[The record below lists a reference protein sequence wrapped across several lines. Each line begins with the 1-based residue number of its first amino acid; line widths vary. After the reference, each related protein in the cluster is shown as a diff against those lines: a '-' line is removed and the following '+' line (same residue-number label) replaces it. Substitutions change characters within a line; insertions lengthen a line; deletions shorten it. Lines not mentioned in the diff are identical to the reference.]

1 MRVFEI
7 PILNHTT
14 ARDAVYDPF
23 VGSGTTLIAGEKL
36 GRAVYAMGR
45 RPDLRGGRPATLGGL
60 YEHEGHARLDG
71 STDARAEGLV
81 RPKKTPVKARG
92 GKGGYE
98 PPAVRMRRDERILE
112 LALENRWSQRQI
124 AAEVGLSQ
132 VGVHKALRRILR
144 KHVAAV
150 QQDVE
155 AYRVKLLLLA
165 ERRARVARDGHT
177 RSTEDLTTRRQR
189 KTTGADGT
197 AATTAELETHSLA
210 REPAV
215 PRGRAAVR
223 RIRRPPARA
232 RSATGPASPS
242 HVHVRRGRRRGRAPP
257 DATSY

>member
-1 MRVFEI
+1 MPR
-7 PILNHTT
+7 
-14 ARDAVYDPF
+14 
-23 VGSGTTLIAGEKL
+23 
-36 GRAVYAMGR
+36 
-45 RPDLRGGRPATLGGL
+45 
-60 YEHEGHARLDG
+60 
-71 STDARAEGLV
+71 
-81 RPKKTPVKARG
+81 KTPVKARG

-98 PPAVRMRRDERILE
+98 PPAVRMRRDDQILE
-112 LALENRWSQRQI
+112 LALDRWSQRQI

-165 ERRARVARDGHT
+165 ERRALVARDGHA

-210 REPAV
+210 GNPQYLAV
-215 PRGRAAVR
+215 EQRCDEFAAHLLGLDQPPV
-223 RIRRPPARA
+223 PPAHLTSTSDGAAAEGVRHLTQLRTETLERVHA
-232 RSATGPASPS
+232 ELTESP
-242 HVHVRRGRRRGRAPP
+242 GTCA
-257 DATSY
+257 A

>member
-1 MRVFEI
+1 M
-7 PILNHTT
+7 
-14 ARDAVYDPF
+14 
-23 VGSGTTLIAGEKL
+23 
-36 GRAVYAMGR
+36 
-45 RPDLRGGRPATLGGL
+45 
-60 YEHEGHARLDG
+60 
-71 STDARAEGLV
+71 

-165 ERRARVARDGHT
+165 ERRGPGG
-177 RSTEDLTTRRQR
+177 TRRPYPEH
-189 KTTGADGT
+189 GGPHD
-197 AATTAELETHSLA
+197 AAPAEND
-210 REPAV
+210 
-215 PRGRAAVR
+215 
-223 RIRRPPARA
+223 
-232 RSATGPASPS
+232 
-242 HVHVRRGRRRGRAPP
+242 RRGWHGRN
-257 DATSY
+257 DR